1 MPTNECKAAAKMG
14 SQRYRLQMKGLQKPP
29 GKELNE
35 TEAGNLSDTEFKG
48 MVIGML
54 NSMKKDTE
62 TIKKDQSEM
71 KNRVSEINNTL
82 GGRNGRLD
90 EAEDQIS
97 NLEAHGEKKKPPD
110 QSSKKKK

>member
-1 MPTNECKAAAKMG
+1 
-14 SQRYRLQMKGLQKPP
+14 MKGLQKPP
-29 GKELNE
+29 GKELSE

-97 NLEAHGEKKKPPD
+97 NLEGKIEKSHTIRAAKRKKI
-110 QSSKKKK
+110 KKNDDGLREL